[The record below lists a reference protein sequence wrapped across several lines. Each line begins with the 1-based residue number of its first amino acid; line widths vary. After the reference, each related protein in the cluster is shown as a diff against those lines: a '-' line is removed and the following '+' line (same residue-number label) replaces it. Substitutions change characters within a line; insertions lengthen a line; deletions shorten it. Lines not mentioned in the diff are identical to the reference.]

1 MKNIFASSTLKAGIV
16 FLFILFSF
24 TVKAAEFLVDPA
36 IGSSKK
42 VSTHQLKRIAV
53 SEGVI
58 PEDVSSSL
66 WKKWQ
71 ESGESVLIW
80 IISPEKNKVDLISG
94 LQRIHDAN
102 EIEIEK
108 DPRYYV
114 NKINV
119 AIFENIKGG
128 NTEEVINKGIIDIFR
143 DIAIMEGYY
152 NEDRPKVEVLR
163 DYLGEEKLDEYKAK
177 YPNKY
182 KEILKDKNNN

>member
-1 MKNIFASSTLKAGIV
+1 MKNIFVSSTLKTGIV

-24 TVKAAEFLVDPA
+24 SVEAAGFLVDPA
-36 IGSSKK
+36 IGSNKK

-58 PEDVSSSL
+58 PEEVSNSL
-66 WKKWQ
+66 REKWQ

-80 IISPEKNKVDLISG
+80 IISPDKNKVELING

-119 AIFENIKGG
+119 VIFENIKKGRV
-128 NTEEVINKGIIDIFR
+128 EEVINRGIIDIFR
-143 DIAIMEGYY
+143 DIAVMEGYY
-152 NEDRPKVEVLR
+152 NEDRPKAEVLR
-163 DYLGEEKLDEYKAK
+163 DYLGEEKFNEYKKK

-182 KEILKDKNNN
+182 KEILKDKSNN